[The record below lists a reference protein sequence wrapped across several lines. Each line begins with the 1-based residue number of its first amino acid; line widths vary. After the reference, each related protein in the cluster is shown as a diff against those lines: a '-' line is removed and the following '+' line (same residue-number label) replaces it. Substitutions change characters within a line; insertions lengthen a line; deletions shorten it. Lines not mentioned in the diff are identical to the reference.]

1 MFDLAAIAIFVLPEF
16 RGHKG
21 APQVRFRLPSALE
34 AVQYST
40 AASDFR
46 LQRDIDIYKMS
57 FHADFPMFAAERIAE
72 FVVGV
77 DNIGKS
83 GSLVDWSDLNDEAR
97 VDLLLR
103 LGTTPDDRLFTLI
116 KLAQTVFVGLSAEEK
131 KSLEN
136 MSEPDMDQSRQ
147 DASVHPVPETSTT
160 ESH

>member
-16 RGHKG
+16 RGQKG
-21 APQVRFRLPSALE
+21 APQVRYRLPSAFE

-46 LQRDIDIYKMS
+46 LSRDIDVFKMS
-57 FHADFPMFAAERIAE
+57 FHADFPMFAAERIAA

-77 DNIGKS
+77 DNIGKA

-136 MSEPDMDQSRQ
+136 TSVPDTDQNQ
-147 DASVHPVPETSTT
+147 HDANALLVPGILTT